1 MGRLR
6 KDYQDELRLFNSQE
20 FYVLNPNQYKG
31 LWNQQIFKNNNNIEI
46 EVGTGK
52 GTFIF
57 NKALK
62 NKNINFIAIDKYPT
76 ILAKLLNKLE
86 SCSETLTNIKIIS
99 IDAKN
104 INDIFDKN
112 EISKIYLN
120 FVDPWPKT
128 HHEKFRLTNSFYLNL
143 FLPLLKKDGLIEFKT
158 DNLNFFNYSLSVV
171 RENSFCLTFATKNLY
186 NSAHAKDN
194 IQTEY
199 ERKWSNRGYKINKL
213 VIKNNIS

>member
-6 KDYQDELRLFNSQE
+6 KDYQDELRLFNNKDY
-20 FYVLNPNQYKG
+20 YVLEPHQYKG
-31 LWNQQIFKNNNNIEI
+31 IWNQSIFKNNNPIEI
-46 EVGTGK
+46 EIGSGK

-62 NKNINFIAIDKYPT
+62 FPNINFIAIDKYPT

-86 SCSETLTNIKIIS
+86 SCNEKLPNIKIIS

-104 INDIFDKN
+104 IHEIFSEN

-143 FLPLLKKDGLIEFKT
+143 FLYILKNDGLIEFKT
-158 DNLNFFNYSLSVV
+158 DNVNFFNYSLSIV
-171 RENSFCLTFATKNLY
+171 RDNFFNLTFATKNLY
-186 NSAHAKDN
+186 NSDHAFNN

-199 ERKWSNRGYKINKL
+199 EKKWSNRGYKINKL
-213 VIKNNIS
+213 VIRKK